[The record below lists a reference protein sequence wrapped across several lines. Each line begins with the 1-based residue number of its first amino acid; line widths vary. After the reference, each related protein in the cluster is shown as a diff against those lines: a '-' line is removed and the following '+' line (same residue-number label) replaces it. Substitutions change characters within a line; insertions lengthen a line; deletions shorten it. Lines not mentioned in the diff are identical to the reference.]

1 MARKNKINNPEH
13 MGFKEVFGVTALST
27 TSSIT
32 AIFMTSMFMTY
43 MTDYAGLGAWGA
55 TLATTLLLVA
65 RIIDAVD
72 DPIQG
77 FIMDN
82 AKVGKHGKY
91 KPFFLLSIL
100 MTTLGAVALYALP
113 RGIAQKPILVGI
125 WVIVFY
131 LCYDIGTS
139 FYNANLL
146 YRTMTNDVK
155 ERGKLAIG
163 PGIFVLVIGAAS
175 SAMMKIVVAVN
186 NTFNNYNLTYTII
199 VGVSCLVA
207 SVISLIG
214 WLLVKEKHVVQQEEG
229 EKARLSDYVE
239 LLKENKAMVVH
250 VLKCVFSGF
259 IWTLLFATPTYYIK
273 WGFCTDLATGQ
284 VDMGKL
290 GTYGLI
296 SSVMMLIPL
305 LFGNILGQP
314 LLKLFKGDPIKTGQF
329 NLGVQAFGG
338 IVLFLAQIVGILDK
352 HPVLFFVCM
361 FIMALGVACDSI
373 PQATIEMETMDY
385 TIYKTGKD
393 RSALTGVLSQFLKK
407 AQSAVSTAMI
417 GIILI
422 AIGYQVD
429 SVTGDFAGDVA
440 NIPTMLNWFIVIMGL
455 VPAILAIISIIVYT
469 KYPLDNAGR
478 EEMRRALVEKEE
490 A

>member
-1 MARKNKINNPEH
+1 
-13 MGFKEVFGVTALST
+13 MGHFQ
-27 TSSIT
+27 IT
-32 AIFMTSMFMTY
+32 RY
-43 MTDYAGLGAWGA
+43 
-55 TLATTLLLVA
+55 
-65 RIIDAVD
+65 
-72 DPIQG
+72 
-77 FIMDN
+77 
-82 AKVGKHGKY
+82 
-91 KPFFLLSIL
+91 
-100 MTTLGAVALYALP
+100 
-113 RGIAQKPILVGI
+113 
-125 WVIVFY
+125 
-131 LCYDIGTS
+131 GTFS
-139 FYNANLL
+139 FN
-146 YRTMTNDVK
+146 RDT
-155 ERGKLAIG
+155 
-163 PGIFVLVIGAAS
+163 
-175 SAMMKIVVAVN
+175 
-186 NTFNNYNLTYTII
+186 
-199 VGVSCLVA
+199 
-207 SVISLIG
+207 
-214 WLLVKEKHVVQQEEG
+214 
-229 EKARLSDYVE
+229 
-239 LLKENKAMVVH
+239 MVVH

-284 VDMGKL
+284 VDMEKL
-290 GTYGLI
+290 GTYGLL

-305 LFGNILGQP
+305 LFGNLLGQP

-338 IVLFLAQIVGILDK
+338 IVLFVAQIIGVLDK
-352 HPVLFFVCM
+352 LPLLFFVCM

-407 AQSAVSTAMI
+407 AQSAVSTALI

-455 VPAILAIISIIVYT
+455 VPAILAIISIAVYT

-478 EEMRRALVEKEE
+478 EEMRAALKAKEE
-490 A
+490 N